1 MANFNLYFTSCALL
15 LAVCWRAS
23 TGIPVPT
30 PLSLSAEK
38 CALCS
43 TLSKALL
50 QNITQLLNNEELF
63 HGVRCPDQTVVNNK
77 AETALT
83 CAPILTQISSCTAQ
97 NISPFSESKCLEKI
111 MKDLAYYAAVIQ
123 SYQLITATEA
133 ALLDPTLEIIQ
144 RLLEKCFLM
153 PAGERESSEENVSQ
167 MWGNESYNNRLEMCK
182 VMKGFHIRTITINRA
197 MGYISSGDHRQ

>member
-1 MANFNLYFTSCALL
+1 MANLNLYFTSCALL

-23 TGIPVPT
+23 TGSPVPT

-50 QNITQLLNNEELF
+50 QNITGLLNNEDLF

-83 CAPILTQISSCTAQ
+83 CAPILTQ
-97 NISPFSESKCLEKI
+97 SKCLEKI
-111 MKDLAYYAAVIQ
+111 MEDLAYYSAVIQ
-123 SYQLITATEA
+123 SYQLMNATEA

-144 RLLEKCFLM
+144 RLLE
-153 PAGERESSEENVSQ
+153 ENVSQ
-167 MWGNESYNNRLEMCK
+167 MWGNESYKNRLEMCK